1 MKLTAEK
8 RENSGKKEKEKEK
21 EKEKHKDKKEKD
33 KDKKEKDKDKKD
45 KKEKEKSKDKHST
58 SSPAVPPRTMSP
70 SVSSATLTSK
80 ERKSLLREGS
90 TGSTGSDGEKKKT
103 FSSRTLKLGRK
114 RSTKSEPMPEPAKL
128 LEIWNQLLVRSN
140 SHEPKSIRRRSF
152 SGGPFLSSRIL
163 ALPAPHFLLAQ
174 HCFDAQK
181 SLLSILA
188 PTLGILNRSGSK
200 YLTQVLVLLLS

>member
-1 MKLTAEK
+1 MSTSGDKLAAEGSDSKLIKRKSMKLTAEK

-45 KKEKEKSKDKHST
+45 KKEKEKSKDKRST
-58 SSPAVPPRTMSP
+58 DSPSVPPRTMSP

-90 TGSTGSDGEKKKT
+90 TGSTGSDGEKKKS

-128 LEIWNQLLVRSN
+128 LEIWNQLLVRFN
-140 SHEPKSIRRRSF
+140 SHEPKSIWPASF
-152 SGGPFLSSRIL
+152 SG
-163 ALPAPHFLLAQ
+163 
-174 HCFDAQK
+174 
-181 SLLSILA
+181 
-188 PTLGILNRSGSK
+188 
-200 YLTQVLVLLLS
+200 